1 MSPLKQVFALL
12 LMTVLV
18 GCGVTNESVHRDDT
32 AGVYDVEADASAEE
46 LYFELVRLHSTGLLP
61 PGSME
66 SLLRA
71 LDEVD
76 SRHEEGSAEHHE
88 QQRVV
93 LVSFLRRALRELRH
107 GEDAAVAEAW
117 HEGRAYARKLHHAGV
132 REAEHHAENTLLIA
146 GMMGV
151 PTGKEDLVLMVGIP
165 VGGYVVV
172 KVGGMALQRAAFLM
186 RKLRSVDDVVERAN
200 ELNLHMRYAANE
212 AELRQ
217 VAGDV
222 AADAVLRTKTHVG
235 APRESRGLGKEN
247 TWNPTDRDD
256 NCTACVATVIRNSL
270 EGYFKY
276 TADEMEKL
284 FGYTGRERR
293 LNVEESLHYIE
304 KATGLTATSAP
315 VSMMGAAPVGHYA
328 VFTRWSDGSYNHVV
342 YGRVMP
348 TGRVVIFDPQ
358 TMEHMTYQ
366 QMQKRYGK
374 ARPYRLEVAR

>member
-1 MSPLKQVFALL
+1 MSLLKQVSALL
-12 LMTVLV
+12 LMAALV
-18 GCGVTNESVHRDDT
+18 GCGSTNESVHPD
-32 AGVYDVEADASAEE
+32 ANSGVYDVEADESAED
-46 LYFELVRLHSTGLLP
+46 LYFELMRLHSAGLLP
-61 PGSME
+61 PGRME

-117 HEGRAYARKLHHAGV
+117 YEGRAYARKLNHAGV
-132 REAEHHAENTLLIA
+132 HEAERHAENTLLLS

-151 PTGKEDLVLMVGIP
+151 PTSKEDLVLMVGIP

-186 RKLRSVDDVVERAN
+186 RKFRSVDDVVEHAKA
-200 ELNLHMRYAANE
+200 LNLHMSYAADE

-222 AADAVLRTKTHVG
+222 AADAVLRTEAHVG
-235 APRESRGLGKEN
+235 THREKQFLGKEN
-247 TWNPTDRDD
+247 AWNPSDRDD

-270 EGYFKY
+270 EGYFKH
-276 TADEMEKL
+276 TADEMEQL

-304 KATGLTATSAP
+304 KATGLTATSGP
-315 VSMMGAAPVGHYA
+315 VSMLGGAPVGHYA

-358 TMEHMTYQ
+358 AMEHMTYQ

-374 ARPYRLEVAR
+374 ARPYRLEATK

>member
-1 MSPLKQVFALL
+1 MSPLKQVSALL
-12 LMTVLV
+12 LMAALV
-18 GCGVTNESVHRDDT
+18 GCGSTNESVPREDT
-32 AGVYDVEADASAEE
+32 TGVYDVEADASAEE
-46 LYFELVRLHSTGLLP
+46 LYFELVRLHSAGLLP
-61 PGSME
+61 SGRME

-76 SRHEEGSAEHHE
+76 SRHEDGSEEHHE

-107 GEDAAVAEAW
+107 GQDAAVAEAW
-117 HEGRAYARKLHHAGV
+117 HEGRAYARKLNHAGV
-132 REAEHHAENTLLIA
+132 REAERHAENTLLIA

-172 KVGGMALQRAAFLM
+172 KAGGMALQRAAFLM
-186 RKLRSVDDVVERAN
+186 RKLRSVDDVVESTN

-222 AADAVLRTKTHVG
+222 AADAVLRREAHVG
-235 APRESRGLGKEN
+235 THGEKRLLGKEN
-247 TWNPTDRDD
+247 AWNPSDRDD

-276 TADEMEKL
+276 SADEMERL
-284 FGYTGRERR
+284 FGYAGRERQFD
-293 LNVEESLHYIE
+293 EKASLLYIE
-304 KATGLTATSAP
+304 KATGLTATSKP
-315 VSMMGAAPVGHYA
+315 VTMLGGAPVGHYA
-328 VFTRWSDGSYNHVV
+328 VFTRWSDGGYKHVV
-342 YGRVMP
+342 YGRVTP
-348 TGRVVIFDPQ
+348 TGRVTIFDPQ
-358 TMEHMTYQ
+358 TMEHMTYP
-366 QMQKRYGK
+366 QMLKRYGK
-374 ARPYRLEVAR
+374 AMPYRLEVTR